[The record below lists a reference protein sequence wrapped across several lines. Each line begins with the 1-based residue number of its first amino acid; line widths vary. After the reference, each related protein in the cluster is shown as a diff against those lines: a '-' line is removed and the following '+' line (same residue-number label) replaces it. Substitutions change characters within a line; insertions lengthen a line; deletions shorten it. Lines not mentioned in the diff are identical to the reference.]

1 MAKHVPRQYINPTD
15 MYEKQ
20 LNTQVE
26 NNMLREQSKQDKITI
41 TRLQRDLKAR
51 DRLISKYIDNDR
63 QLSAEYFQ
71 EGNSKTKDLFETVD
85 FIN

>member
-63 QLSAEYFQ
+63 
-71 EGNSKTKDLFETVD
+71 
-85 FIN
+85 

>member
-1 MAKHVPRQYINPTD
+1 

-63 QLSAEYFQ
+63 QLSAEYF
-71 EGNSKTKDLFETVD
+71 
-85 FIN
+85 